1 MADITVPIGKGITK
15 FPSQRFSKPEFEKK
29 PPQIANSD
37 LAFLQNLTEN
47 LRLVIQTGSIA
58 TANDII
64 TVTPDTG
71 TTFYFLGGV
80 IQNTDTLEGEFQI
93 VNNGTIREIVL
104 LQPDEIYE
112 IKLPLDR
119 LVGNMVDT
127 FTITG
132 NTAAISATASLFGW
146 NENTVKI
153 S

>member
-1 MADITVPIGKGITK
+1 MTQVPLGQSLVK
-15 FPSQRFSKPEFEKK
+15 FPNIRLSKPEFEKGQ
-29 PPQIANSD
+29 PSQIANSD
-37 LAFLQNLTEN
+37 LAFLQNLTED
-47 LRLVIQTGSIA
+47 LRLVIQTGSIS

-64 TVTPDTG
+64 TITPDTG

-93 VNNGTIREIVL
+93 VNNGQVREIVL
-104 LQPDEIYE
+104 LQADEIYE

-119 LVGNMVDT
+119 LVGNMSDT

-132 NTAAISATASLFGW
+132 NTADISATASLFGW
-146 NENTVKI
+146 NENTIKI